1 MQKHGTKISCQ
12 RNFLGIEAFLEN
24 SGLFHQLDSFSP
36 KSMAQKLG
44 PNVYQDFCWLPRI
57 FLGETLAGAM
67 TAFF

>member
-12 RNFLGIEAFLEN
+12 RTFLGIEAFLEN

-44 PNVYQDFCWLPRI
+44 PNVYQDFC
-57 FLGETLAGAM
+57 
-67 TAFF
+67 